1 MPILFSHFQKYI
13 HPDPLPGDLNQ
24 MRVKGVYGKP
34 TKTGNSVQIRFPDF
48 DNTQISVNIAW
59 IREFGLQRYL
69 VSNENEMKRKDLEE
83 AYGPDCQP
91 RSAVRVLNP
100 EAVAG
105 TPKTPITKKRKV
117 GSNSSTNSTSSSSA
131 QRPRVTALI
140 DDEGRLYLSLS
151 KVYIATGGTFY
162 TWTVT
167 ILLCG

>member
-1 MPILFSHFQKYI
+1 
-13 HPDPLPGDLNQ
+13 
-24 MRVKGVYGKP
+24 
-34 TKTGNSVQIRFPDF
+34 
-48 DNTQISVNIAW
+48 
-59 IREFGLQRYL
+59 
-69 VSNENEMKRKDLEE
+69 MKRKDLEE
-83 AYGPDCQP
+83 AYGFDCQP

-117 GSNSSTNSTSSSSA
+117 GSNSSTNSASSSSA